1 MAVSNIK
8 VLIPGELHKVWELVL
23 DIENYADWR
32 SDLSKTE
39 GVAMDN
45 EILKYRQRLK
55 ERAAQKPIWEKACLT
70 IEEAA
75 EYTGI
80 GRTKLRALVRQKKCP
95 FSMPTGNQI
104 LIVREKFDDYIK
116 GRKRI

>member
-1 MAVSNIK
+1 M
-8 VLIPGELHKVWELVL
+8 E
-23 DIENYADWR
+23 
-32 SDLSKTE
+32 
-39 GVAMDN
+39 N